1 MYTKRVFCV
10 AAVGALFASGV
21 DARALLQE
29 DPVDVSPSELVCTS
43 CKQAVAQGEA
53 FVNDPD
59 TLEKL
64 DKKIKKLCADKG
76 DEAKMVRPPI
86 ETRPRTRAARPA
98 RAPLPRTRQNPP
110 VSSYLARILTPPVR
124 PAPPPPQC
132 ERLMEDA
139 VDYAVD
145 YMNTRITPDAACAEA
160 NLCPGAADA
169 DDATPRDDESALSAI
184 LKEASSSAAAPAPSP
199 TADCLKCKFGV
210 EALHQAFTSNETV
223 TAMEQKAEEACAK
236 YAASLGLQSTCEAA
250 VETYGP
256 VVVDRAT
263 AFLADADKV
272 CAELHMC
279 PPVDA
284 ARVGSNRRSPVK
296 LARRRVGVAALG
308 NLRDLA
314 TA

>member
-1 MYTKRVFCV
+1 
-10 AAVGALFASGV
+10 
-21 DARALLQE
+21 
-29 DPVDVSPSELVCTS
+29 
-43 CKQAVAQGEA
+43 
-53 FVNDPD
+53 
-59 TLEKL
+59 
-64 DKKIKKLCADKG
+64 
-76 DEAKMVRPPI
+76 
-86 ETRPRTRAARPA
+86 
-98 RAPLPRTRQNPP
+98 
-110 VSSYLARILTPPVR
+110 
-124 PAPPPPQC
+124 
-132 ERLMEDA
+132 MEDA

-169 DDATPRDDESALSAI
+169 DDDESALSAI
-184 LKEASSSAAAPAPSP
+184 LKEASSATAPAPSP
-199 TADCLKCKFGV
+199 AADCLKCKFGV

-236 YAASLGLQSTCEAA
+236 YAASLGLESTCEAA

-284 ARVGSNRRSPVK
+284 ARVGSNLRSPVK

-314 TA
+314 AA

>member
-10 AAVGALFASGV
+10 AAIGALFASGV

-76 DEAKMVRPPI
+76 DEAEMVRPPH

-98 RAPLPRTRQNPP
+98 RAPTPGRAKIRPSRQI
-110 VSSYLARILTPPVR
+110 SREFLTIPVR
-124 PAPPPPQC
+124 PAPPRTQC

-160 NLCPGAADA
+160 NLCPGAAA
-169 DDATPRDDESALSAI
+169 DDAGDALSAV
-184 LKEASSSAAAPAPSP
+184 LKEASSSAAPSP
-199 TADCLKCKFGV
+199 AADCLKCKFGV

-236 YAASLGLQSTCEAA
+236 YAASLGLESTCEAA

-256 VVVDRAT
+256 VVVNRAT

-279 PPVDA
+279 PPVDE
-284 ARVGSNRRSPVK
+284 AREGSNRRNPVK
-296 LARRRVGVAALG
+296 LARRRAGVAALG
-308 NLRDLA
+308 NPRDSA
-314 TA
+314 AAR